1 MGNEAFLGL
10 WKQISES
17 YPFNWGDAEL
27 DWELTAS
34 TSILLGKNG
43 IGRQDQI
50 QLEMRADRASYE
62 TQEKQ

>member
-17 YPFNWGDAEL
+17 YPFNWGDVEL

-50 QLEMRADRASYE
+50 QLEMRANRASYE
-62 TQEKQ
+62 AQGKK